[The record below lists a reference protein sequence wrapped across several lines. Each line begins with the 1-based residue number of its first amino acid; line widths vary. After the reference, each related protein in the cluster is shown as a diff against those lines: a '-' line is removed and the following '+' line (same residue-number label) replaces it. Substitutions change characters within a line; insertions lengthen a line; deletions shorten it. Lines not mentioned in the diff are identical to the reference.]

1 MDWKLLAIGIAMA
14 LVGAAICFRF
24 RKSAFMS
31 QMGPG
36 LAMTLG
42 IVLLMVG
49 LLSLLFAF

>member
-1 MDWKLLAIGIAMA
+1 MDWKLLLIGIAMA

-24 RKSAFMS
+24 RRSAFMS
-31 QMGPG
+31 QLAPG

-42 IVLLMVG
+42 IVLLTTG